1 MAVHQLQ
8 LVAVQIHQ
16 TLLHADTLQIHV
28 LQIVPLPKDVVRQ
41 KHQLA
46 AVYQE
51 PYLAAVEVELAVSH
65 ANAID

>member
-1 MAVHQLQ
+1 M
-8 LVAVQIHQ
+8 
-16 TLLHADTLQIHV
+16 LQIHV

-46 AVYQE
+46 AVYQD
-51 PYLAAVEVELAVSH
+51 PYLDAVEVELAVSH